1 VIKSSLLVI
10 GLFVGAAITPLTSA
24 PLFSQCPAI
33 GANTGCA
40 VLITVAANGSIS
52 TAVDAT
58 QGPYDGSEDT
68 LIGVQNN
75 SSTTVSSLNI
85 TGSDI
90 FGFDGD
96 GICTF
101 TFTGNGYC
109 STAAKNGTD
118 PQDYFGP
125 TSTFSITNP
134 DTGTVLFNPGIAPG
148 GSTFFS
154 LEEPPTANLV
164 VTSGAPEPQS
174 FALLGAGMG
183 GLFLLI
189 RRRSHS
195 S

>member
-1 VIKSSLLVI
+1 
-10 GLFVGAAITPLTSA
+10 
-24 PLFSQCPAI
+24 
-33 GANTGCA
+33 
-40 VLITVAANGSIS
+40 
-52 TAVDAT
+52 
-58 QGPYDGSEDT
+58 
-68 LIGVQNN
+68 
-75 SSTTVSSLNI
+75 LNI

-101 TFTGNGYC
+101 AFTGNGYC
-109 STAAKNGTD
+109 SAAAKLGTD

-125 TSTFSITNP
+125 TSTFSITNAN
-134 DTGTVLFNPGIAPG
+134 TGTVLFGAGIASG

-174 FALLGAGMG
+174 FALLAAGMG